1 MISRGPLLAFL
12 VVLPAVA
19 FAASVPSSSTAQTLP
34 QLVEQLR
41 ANPADDALRNQ
52 TIEKARA
59 TRPPPTVPEEARRF
73 LARGI
78 AAFKLAK
85 SPQDFAP
92 AVAEF
97 QKASDAAPWWGD
109 PYFNLGQALEQAG
122 DPAAAIRAY
131 RFYLAAAPGA
141 ADAGKV
147 QSKIYELEYVAEKK
161 GKDDSAKAAAD
172 AATAQKQR
180 WANDIVAALSR
191 DYGAPALRSSTCLVP
206 PNMRRCTEP
215 EADGNNWMKVL
226 NPHTNLPD
234 LLPANWV
241 FAYQVTGQAKDQV
254 QMYMPPSE
262 TRYCGQP
269 SGPSPESVTW
279 TVCEP
284 QRSKLTVSPDL
295 KISFAR
301 SNDDKPLIYIESLCL
316 PDGRCDR
323 TTYVLAR

>member
-1 MISRGPLLAFL
+1 MRVGRVSFICFLFTLISA
-12 VVLPAVA
+12 
-19 FAASVPSSSTAQTLP
+19 PSLAQTLP

-52 TIEKARA
+52 VIEKARA
-59 TRPPPTVPEEARRF
+59 TRPPPAVPEEARRF

-109 PYFNLGQALEQAG
+109 PYFNMGQALEQAG

-161 GKDDSAKAAAD
+161 GKDDSTKAAAD
-172 AATAQKQR
+172 AATALKRR
-180 WANDIVAALSR
+180 WAADIVTALRR
-191 DYGAPALRSSTCLVP
+191 DYGAPALRSSICMAP
-206 PNMRRCTEP
+206 PNMQRCTEQ
-215 EADGNNWMKVL
+215 EVDGNNWFPVL
-226 NPHTNLPD
+226 DPNTNLPN
-234 LLPANWV
+234 LLPANWI
-241 FAYQVTGQAKDQV
+241 FSYQVTGEAKDQV
-254 QMYMPPSE
+254 RLTIPPFGNAI
-262 TRYCGQP
+262 CGLP
-269 SGPSPESVTW
+269 SGPSPENVSW
-279 TVCEP
+279 SVCEP
-284 QRSKLTVSPDL
+284 ERSKLTVSAEV
-295 KISFAR
+295 KIFFDRA
-301 SNDDKPLIYIESLCL
+301 NDNKPRVFIERLCM